1 MQSDLFPTTA
11 TQTLSPSFPKR
22 MALIDCETTG
32 GKPSQHRVI
41 EIGLILVDDGV
52 ITDRWQTFLDPERE
66 LPPFITKL
74 TGITPPMLVNQP
86 RFADIA
92 ETLLEKLKDRIF
104 VAHNARFDYGFIKTE
119 FERIGIQFNAK
130 TLCSVKFSRALY
142 PQFKRHGIDH
152 IVKRFEFPIE
162 NRHRALEDAEI
173 IWRLFA
179 KSSELYS
186 DEELD
191 SAIAPLL
198 KTPSLPPKIKPAQ
211 IKALPQAAGVY
222 YFYDEN
228 GTLLYVGKSVNIR
241 TRVMSHFSNDYRNS
255 KELMMNSKVAH
266 FDFQRTPGDFGAQL
280 LESNEIKRLS
290 PLYNRRLR
298 RTRKLFNFE
307 VATLPS
313 GYQSVSIRQTSSD
326 QSPDETVGLFRSPRQ
341 ASKKLEKL
349 ADDYFLCFKL
359 LGLEGHPEDRS
370 PCFRRQLKRCFGACE
385 GAESPQDYN
394 ARLNVAMS
402 QQQLMM
408 WPFNTPILVEER
420 DASDAEFKHFHLID
434 QWRYL
439 GRIEDEE
446 DLRSRGYASQLTRQP
461 TGQSENQASGET
473 IAITSLTQDDGKSI
487 DPACDANF
495 DLDIYHILLRFLIKP
510 EQLRINQLMVHTL
523 QRVSDHFDNAT
534 DD

>member
-1 MQSDLFPTTA
+1 MQSDLFPPNNVQA
-11 TQTLSPSFPKR
+11 LSSSFPNK
-22 MALIDCETTG
+22 MVLIDCETTG

-41 EIGLILVDDGV
+41 EIGLLLVDDGL
-52 ITDRWQTFLDPERE
+52 ITERWQTFLDPERE
-66 LPPFITKL
+66 LPPFISKL
-74 TGITPPMLVNQP
+74 TGITGPMLAGQP

-92 ETLLEKLKDRIF
+92 QTLLEKLKDRVF

-119 FERIGIQFNAK
+119 FERTGIQFSAK

-142 PQFKRHGIDH
+142 PQFKRHGIDQ
-152 IVKRFEFPIE
+152 IIKRFEFSIE
-162 NRHRALEDAEI
+162 NRHRALDDAEV
-173 IWRLFA
+173 IWKLFV
-179 KSSELYS
+179 KSTQLYS
-186 DEELD
+186 DEELA
-191 SAIAPLL
+191 SALNPIL
-198 KTPSLPPKIKPAQ
+198 KTPSLPPKIKQ
-211 IKALPQAAGVY
+211 SQVKALPQAAGVY
-222 YFYDEN
+222 YFYDEA
-228 GTLLYVGKSVNIR
+228 GVLLYVGKSVNIR
-241 TRVMSHFSNDYRNS
+241 TRVMSHFSSDYRSS
-255 KELMMNSKVAH
+255 KEMIMNSKVAH
-266 FDFQRTPGDFGAQL
+266 FDFQRTPGDLGAQL

-313 GYQSVSIRQTSSD
+313 GYQSVSIRQTNSD
-326 QSPDETVGLFRSPRQ
+326 QSPDENVGLFRSPRQ

-385 GAESPQDYN
+385 GAEAPEDYN
-394 ARLNVAMS
+394 ARLAVAMS

-408 WPFNTPILVEER
+408 WPFNTPILVEEV

-439 GRIEDEE
+439 GRIESEE
-446 DLRSRGYASQLTRQP
+446 DLNARGYSSQTASQAS
-461 TGQSENQASGET
+461 SEISSFSSA
-473 IAITSLTQDDGKSI
+473 TQDDVKSI

-510 EQLRINQLMVHTL
+510 EQLRINQLKVHPL
-523 QRVSDHFDNAT
+523 QRMGDHCNNSAED
-534 DD
+534 